1 MRSGASPKLRLP
13 YTYGEVGAV
22 IVALDAKAALP
33 EFRWGVLA
41 FGRDQ
46 RVASQPGEFAL
57 V

>member
-1 MRSGASPKLRLP
+1 M
-13 YTYGEVGAV
+13 

-33 EFRWGVLA
+33 EFRWVVLA